1 MMHDILIRGGILY
14 DGAGNPGVAGDL
26 AITDGRIA
34 AIGPRIAGAARK
46 IIDAQNLAV
55 APGFIDIKT
64 HSDFTLPINPKA
76 ESKVR
81 QGVTTEIIGHCG
93 FSVAPALP
101 GKVELLKDYL
111 SPSAPWLPFRESS
124 FPDYL
129 RTFPPTAVNAGM
141 LVGHNT
147 LRLMVMGMAE
157 RAPSAAELEQM
168 IALLED
174 ALAAGAL
181 GLSSGLFTP
190 PGSYA
195 EPAEMIAL
203 GHVLKR
209 HNAGYFT
216 HLRDESNKVI
226 EAVAEA
232 IEVGEQCGVHVE
244 IVHFKCSGMD
254 NWGKAA
260 QALAMIADAKARG
273 VDVDCDSY
281 PYAAGSNPLKNILPP
296 WVQAGGVEAMIARLG
311 HARNAAKNPRRHRP
325 RRLEQLGPHS
335 VVGLRADLDLA
346 ASAAI
351 FRPHHCVA
359 RRRARRRSDR
369 HVVRLSRRRPRRD
382 PRAGDVDRGSRH
394 PHHRRLAAGAWSAP
408 TAIAS
413 RPTAPSA
420 RACRIRAST
429 APFRAS
435 CRAMCA
441 TRTSLPLPLAIHKMT
456 GATARAL
463 KLKDRGLLREGFC
476 ADVVIFD
483 PEDFVDRATYADP
496 HQFPSGARTTV
507 IVNGTLVVE
516 NATHTGALP
525 GKVLRRDAAGG
536 GGLAALGF
544 PMART
549 LVARRAATPG
559 AFAVIARQPAGAG
572 RALAAGPYRDADLA
586 ASVDQAVHVETR
598 IVVVNSAVG
607 DAQRIAVAAVAA
619 AGIGDDRNAPIAVE
633 LRDGSRRGRR
643 RSHWSRRTGGSFLP
657 RRHRHQRRGKY
668 NAGFAHGH
676 SLFRASHPGTSTHQL
691 STAARDHNHRRP
703 PPPCSGGA

>member
-1 MMHDILIRGGILY
+1 MHDILIRGGILY
-14 DGAGNPGVAGDL
+14 DGAGNPGVASDL
-26 AITDGRIA
+26 AIAGGRIA
-34 AIGPRIAGAARK
+34 AIGPSIADGARK
-46 IIDAQNLAV
+46 IIDAAGLAV

-111 SPSAPWLPFRESS
+111 SPSAPWLPFRETS

-129 RTFPPTAVNAGM
+129 QTFPPTAVNAGM

-174 ALAAGAL
+174 ALDAGAL
-181 GLSSGLFTP
+181 GMSSGLFTP

-195 EPAEMIAL
+195 APAEMIAL

-232 IEVGEQCGVHVE
+232 IAVGEECGVHVE

-254 NWGKAA
+254 NWGKAE
-260 QALAMIADAKARG
+260 QALAMIAAAKARG

-281 PYAAGSNPLKNILPP
+281 PYATGSNLAEEYFAALG
-296 WVQAGGVEAMIARLG
+296 AGRRCRGDDRAAC

-325 RRLEQLGPHS
+325 RRIEQLGPHS
-335 VVGLRADLDLA
+335 VMGLRADLDLA
-346 ASAAI
+346 APAAILPAAPLRRSRPSAAPI
-351 FRPHHCVA
+351 RSTRCTADYLAQHLGATRVLVTSISEADIRTIVASPLALVGSDGNCVA
-359 RRRARRRSDR
+359 PYGTVGKGMPHPRFYGTFPRI
-369 HVVRLSRRRPRRD
+369 LSRYVREQN
-382 PRAGDVDRGSRH
+382 A
-394 PHHRRLAAGAWSAP
+394 
-408 TAIAS
+408 
-413 RPTAPSA
+413 
-420 RACRIRAST
+420 
-429 APFRAS
+429 
-435 CRAMCA
+435 
-441 TRTSLPLPLAIHKMT
+441 LPLPLAIHKMT

-476 ADVVIFD
+476 ADVVLFD
-483 PEDFVDRATYADP
+483 PDDFVDRATYADP
-496 HQFPSGARTTV
+496 HQFPSGARTSV
-507 IVNGTLVVE
+507 IVNGTPVVE

-525 GKVLRRDAAGG
+525 GRVLRRDAAG
-536 GGLAALGF
+536 
-544 PMART
+544 
-549 LVARRAATPG
+549 
-559 AFAVIARQPAGAG
+559 
-572 RALAAGPYRDADLA
+572 
-586 ASVDQAVHVETR
+586 
-598 IVVVNSAVG
+598 
-607 DAQRIAVAAVAA
+607 AVALTLSVTAF
-619 AGIGDDRNAPIAVE
+619 P
-633 LRDGSRRGRR
+633 GSYSGVCNDP
-643 RSHWSRRTGGSFLP
+643 GSP
-657 RRHRHQRRGKY
+657 QPQH
-668 NAGFAHGH
+668 
-676 SLFRASHPGTSTHQL
+676 
-691 STAARDHNHRRP
+691 
-703 PPPCSGGA
+703 